1 MFSSFS
7 VLHRMQSM
15 QLRASLSLDLENLV
29 GHYCLLHRLH
39 VDAQVKVSKGSKS
52 WRKTKQGVSGWS
64 TLVGCK
70 KQATCPTTT
79 RLKRWEVAQQSLG
92 GGVTTHWS
100 KVWEKLLHTG
110 ESKADISPT
119 ASSQYS
125 FFHKNYFLDAFLE
138 DMCAIAGVCQR
149 YPEMTGEVWTQLDGH
164 YWPIW
169 VQFLQTVSTWKCV
182 KVGGF
187 SGKWQKKTVGEMSQ
201 GLGCRDI
208 LLRRLDGAPST
219 IQAPGK
225 GRICWRWYEAN
236 HPPVKF
242 LSSQSWCRRDNI
254 WSLNTSAVVKLRRM
268 QLLTTHGGTVSIWLD
283 HCQHRGKGKRVTS
296 CWQSDYWPD
305 TRAIPFIRQVSNLQL
320 SNCFES
326 GSRAHWVSAYPVTH

>member
-1 MFSSFS
+1 
-7 VLHRMQSM
+7 MQSM

-125 FFHKNYFLDAFLE
+125 FF
-138 DMCAIAGVCQR
+138 
-149 YPEMTGEVWTQLDGH
+149 
-164 YWPIW
+164 
-169 VQFLQTVSTWKCV
+169 
-182 KVGGF
+182 
-187 SGKWQKKTVGEMSQ
+187 SQ
-201 GLGCRDI
+201 E
-208 LLRRLDGAPST
+208 LLFRRLSWRHVCYSRSMSKIPWDDWGSLNPIRWPLLANMGAIFTNCVNMEMCQSGWVFWEMAEEDSGWDVSRTGLPWHPVTKTGWST
-219 IQAPGK
+219 IHHPGARK
-225 GRICWRWYEAN
+225 RQDLLE
-236 HPPVKF
+236 V
-242 LSSQSWCRRDNI
+242 I
-254 WSLNTSAVVKLRRM
+254 WS
-268 QLLTTHGGTVSIWLD
+268 
-283 HCQHRGKGKRVTS
+283 
-296 CWQSDYWPD
+296 
-305 TRAIPFIRQVSNLQL
+305 
-320 SNCFES
+320 
-326 GSRAHWVSAYPVTH
+326 